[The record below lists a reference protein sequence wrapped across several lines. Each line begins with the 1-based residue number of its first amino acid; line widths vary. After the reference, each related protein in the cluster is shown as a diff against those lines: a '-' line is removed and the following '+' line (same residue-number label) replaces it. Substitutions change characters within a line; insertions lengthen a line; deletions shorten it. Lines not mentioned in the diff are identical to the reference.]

1 MITPFSKHYL
11 SLDEIVMFPS
21 NIGTL
26 QIAQRL
32 TGPEFYE
39 GMRRYGITRKQ
50 ELIYHMKK
58 V

>member
-1 MITPFSKHYL
+1 MFS
-11 SLDEIVMFPS
+11 S

-39 GMRRYGITRKQ
+39 GMRRYGITRKNR
-50 ELIYHMKK
+50 IRFTYMKK
-58 V
+58 GVIA